1 MRHREE
7 GLAVETAAAKAG
19 SAGRRGTGSRGT
31 LACRRRSG
39 SGAATGARTRWAGC
53 SSGWRCRCSSA
64 TRGSRGWRS
73 SRSCGGCIPSSRPAT
88 RRTVE
93 RRVREWKAVHGPER
107 EVVFVQK
114 HRPGRRGYSDFTA
127 MAKLGV
133 TVAGEPLPH
142 LLYRLRFLGIVNS
155 SSAGGAAAQRLR
167 QAVACR
173 STWSERPRDWRL
185 TTIPCCGDWTKGV
198 Q

>member
-1 MRHREE
+1 M
-7 GLAVETAAAKAG
+7 
-19 SAGRRGTGSRGT
+19 RRGDGGSEGGVSR
-31 LACRRRSG
+31 
-39 SGAATGARTRWAGC
+39 ATGYGLEGDPRLPSQKRK
-53 SSGWRCRCSSA
+53 R
-64 TRGSRGWRS
+64 RGSQRPDPL
-73 SRSCGGCIPSSRPAT
+73 GGLFERVAVPLLERNPGLPGVAVFEELRRLHPELPAGT
-88 RRTVE
+88 RQTVE

-133 TVAGEPLPH
+133 TVAGKPLPH
-142 LLYRLRFLGIVNS
+142 LLYRLRFFGDRELLQRRRCGCS
-155 SSAGGAAAQRLR
+155 TSPAGGGM
-167 QAVACR
+167 R